1 VPALVDSLIEIA
13 RKNDMGSQDGV
24 AVSRV
29 PARELVTIAD
39 TRGGVLAAIATYGSW
54 GVLPI
59 LFHQLMPV
67 DPVLVVAHRT
77 LWSLVFVTALLGI
90 GGRFAEVRAVLADP
104 RSLRTMFISAV
115 LLGCNW
121 LLYVWAVQSGRVLEA
136 SLGYFINPLVNVAI
150 GIVLLGEKQNRWQM
164 VAIAIAS
171 IAIVI
176 QGVALGTL
184 PLVSL
189 GLAGTFGFYGYFRKT
204 VAAPSAI
211 GLFVE
216 TLLLSPFALAF
227 AAYSWV
233 AHGPGALTDPYIL
246 GLVIFTGP
254 ATAVPLLFF
263 AYAVRQLRMTTIGM
277 FQYIAPSLQFLLGVL
292 AFGEHLSP
300 VGLFSFALIWVS
312 LAVFTYDGYRRR
324 PARAVP
330 A

>member
-1 VPALVDSLIEIA
+1 MASQHGAAADRAPANGA
-13 RKNDMGSQDGV
+13 AAG
-24 AVSRV
+24 
-29 PARELVTIAD
+29 AD
-39 TRGGVLAAIATYGSW
+39 PRGGVLAAIAAYGAW
-54 GVLPI
+54 GVLPL
-59 LFHQLMPV
+59 LFHLLAPV

-77 LWSLVFVTALLGI
+77 LWSLVFVAALLGI

-104 RSLRTMFISAV
+104 RSLRVMFVSAL

-150 GIVLLGEKQNRWQM
+150 GIVLLGEKQNRWQT
-164 VAIAIAS
+164 VAIAIAGV
-171 IAIVI
+171 AIVI

-216 TLLLSPFALAF
+216 TLLLCPFALGF
-227 AAYSWV
+227 AVYSW
-233 AHGPGALTDPYIL
+233 ALHGPGALSDPRIL
-246 GLVIFTGP
+246 SLVVFTGP
-254 ATAVPLLFF
+254 ATAIPLLFF
-263 AYAVRQLRMTTIGM
+263 AYAVRQLRMTTAGM
-277 FQYIAPSLQFLLGVL
+277 FQYISPTLQFLLGVL
-292 AFGEHLSP
+292 AFGEHLSR
-300 VGLFSFALIWVS
+300 VGLLSFALIWLS
-312 LAVFTYDGYRRR
+312 LAVFTYDGYKRR